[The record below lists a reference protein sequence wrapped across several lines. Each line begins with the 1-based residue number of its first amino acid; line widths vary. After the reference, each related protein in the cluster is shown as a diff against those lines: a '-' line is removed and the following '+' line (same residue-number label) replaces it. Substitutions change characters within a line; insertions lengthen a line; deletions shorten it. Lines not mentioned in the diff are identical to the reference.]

1 MRQIFTISDGYG
13 IQCFST
19 WDAARKYL
27 FVLRGRFAGDDE
39 DLGYHGALRFDT
51 DNGDFNHNG
60 WEFPADSPAT
70 AQRVKKVVMAGYQC
84 TLKDS
89 NDPHPQ
95 EVVITPC
102 QMWTAKDMDAQ
113 WRRTQQHLLDN
124 APRTVE
130 EWEEQ
135 RV

>member
-1 MRQIFTISDGYG
+1 MREIFTINDGYG
-13 IQCFST
+13 TQSFST

-27 FVLRGRFAGDDE
+27 FVLRGRFAGDAE
-39 DLGYHGALRFDT
+39 DCGYQGALSFDT
-51 DNGDFNHNG
+51 RNGAYEHG
-60 WEFPADSPAT
+60 TPASAH
-70 AQRVKKVVMAGYQC
+70 RVKQVVSAGYQC
-84 TLKDS
+84 TLRDS
-89 NDPHPQ
+89 NDPHPTYIT
-95 EVVITPC
+95 ITPT

-135 RV
+135 RS